1 MHLKEHLYERNTKQ
15 PGNQE
20 MSQSCLS
27 FITHSIVR
35 IDLETLA
42 FVVYKNYNIWIS
54 CLLLT
59 SG

>member
-27 FITHSIVR
+27 FIIHSIVR

-42 FVVYKNYNIWIS
+42 FVVYKNYNI
-54 CLLLT
+54 
-59 SG
+59 

>member
-27 FITHSIVR
+27 FIIHSIVR